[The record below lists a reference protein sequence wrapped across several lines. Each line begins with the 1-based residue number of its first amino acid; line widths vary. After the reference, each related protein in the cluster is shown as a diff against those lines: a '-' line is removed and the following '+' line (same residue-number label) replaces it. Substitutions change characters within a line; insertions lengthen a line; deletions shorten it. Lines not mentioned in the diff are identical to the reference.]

1 MVHCATPVYVKY
13 KKGHF
18 GKRIERKA
26 PKRCTFSPDDPKTSM
41 ELKLLN
47 GNKNG

>member
-1 MVHCATPVYVKY
+1 MGPRVSEGGRCANKTV
-13 KKGHF
+13 
-18 GKRIERKA
+18 ERKA

-41 ELKLLN
+41 ELKQLG